1 MDLMPHSEILIG
13 RTTTN
18 GLEGEDIVHRTAPA
32 GGNLVV
38 LGPRGEREPFRQR
51 FFERLE
57 EEALMDI
64 IDADFAERSLAT
76 IMDEVQMQMDE
87 RVPTVV
93 HVKNVDKA
101 YTRPWDYIYL
111 LMTQGHSTNLS
122 VYIEF
127 DTLHDDRTRMAIRE
141 AWTLVILGEDSDVL
155 AYTISRD
162 PELPESVFGPYVYT
176 ASLSPG
182 RRMEMAP
189 AVLL

>member
-1 MDLMPHSEILIG
+1 MDLMPYSEILIG
-13 RTTTN
+13 HTTTD
-18 GLEGEDIVHRTAPA
+18 GLEGEGIVHRMAPA

-38 LGPRGEREPFRQR
+38 LGPRGEREPFRKR

-57 EEALMDI
+57 EEALIDI

-76 IMDEVQMQMDE
+76 IQDEIQMQMDE
-87 RVPTVV
+87 RIPTVV
-93 HVKNVDKA
+93 HVRNVDKA
-101 YTRPWDYIYL
+101 YTKQWDYIYL
-111 LMTQGHSTNLS
+111 LMTQGHTTNLS

-127 DTLHDDRTRMAIRE
+127 DTLHDDRARMAARE

-162 PELPESVFGPYVYT
+162 PELPASIFGPYVYT

-182 RRMEMAP
+182 RRMEMVP
-189 AVLL
+189 AVLA